1 MGLPTAVGGPFYV
14 YAGSCLHKINIFLGT
29 ILVNLINGRYNMDS
43 RENRNMRWVGDR
55 LEASSAERLELMR
68 RLDESFRQVR
78 RQINAEWNTYNVH
91 GLGMTHGR
99 MLTIL
104 AQSGAQKASALAEQL
119 LITSGGVTGIA
130 DRLIELGYVKRE
142 RGEKDRRVVMLD
154 ITEAGLEI
162 VKLIETIRMKMMHRL
177 FDGMSIANMEQGL
190 YIFEHMSKN
199 METDVTNS

>member
-1 MGLPTAVGGPFYV
+1 M
-14 YAGSCLHKINIFLGT
+14 
-29 ILVNLINGRYNMDS
+29 
-43 RENRNMRWVGDR
+43 
-55 LEASSAERLELMR
+55 EASSAERLDLMR

-91 GLGMTHGR
+91 GLGMSHGR

-104 AQSGAQKASALAEQL
+104 SLAGPQKASALAEQL

-142 RGEKDRRVVMLD
+142 RSEKDRRVVMLD
-154 ITEAGLEI
+154 ITESGLEI
-162 VKLIETIRMKMMHRL
+162 VKLIETVRLKIMHRL

-190 YIFEHMSKN
+190 HIFEHMSKN
-199 METDVTNS
+199 MESNVANS

>member
-1 MGLPTAVGGPFYV
+1 M
-14 YAGSCLHKINIFLGT
+14 
-29 ILVNLINGRYNMDS
+29 
-43 RENRNMRWVGDR
+43 
-55 LEASSAERLELMR
+55 EASSTERLELMR

-104 AQSGAQKASALAEQL
+104 AQSGAQKASALADQL

-142 RGEKDRRVVMLD
+142 RGEQDRRVVMLD
-154 ITEAGLEI
+154 ITDEGFKI
-162 VKLIETIRMKMMHRL
+162 VNLIETIRSKMMHKL
-177 FDGMSIANMEQGL
+177 FDGMSAADMELGLKLFEQMSRNMEL
-190 YIFEHMSKN
+190 DTSC
-199 METDVTNS
+199 

>member
-1 MGLPTAVGGPFYV
+1 
-14 YAGSCLHKINIFLGT
+14 
-29 ILVNLINGRYNMDS
+29 
-43 RENRNMRWVGDR
+43 
-55 LEASSAERLELMR
+55 MR

-99 MLTIL
+99 MLIIL

-142 RGEKDRRVVMLD
+142 RGEQDRRVVMLD
-154 ITEAGLEI
+154 ITDEGLKI
-162 VKLIETIRMKMMHRL
+162 VNLIETIRSKMMHKL
-177 FDGMSIANMEQGL
+177 FDGMSVADMELGL
-190 YIFEHMSKN
+190 KLFEQMSKN
-199 METDVTNS
+199 MELDVTNS

>member
-1 MGLPTAVGGPFYV
+1 MEV
-14 YAGSCLHKINIFLGT
+14 
-29 ILVNLINGRYNMDS
+29 
-43 RENRNMRWVGDR
+43 
-55 LEASSAERLELMR
+55 SSTERLELMR

-99 MLTIL
+99 MLIIL

-142 RGEKDRRVVMLD
+142 RGEQDRRVVMLD
-154 ITEAGLEI
+154 ITDEGLKI
-162 VKLIETIRMKMMHRL
+162 VNLIETIRSKMMHKL
-177 FDGMSIANMEQGL
+177 FDGMSIADMELGLKLFEQMSRNMEL
-190 YIFEHMSKN
+190 
-199 METDVTNS
+199 DVTNS

>member
-1 MGLPTAVGGPFYV
+1 
-14 YAGSCLHKINIFLGT
+14 
-29 ILVNLINGRYNMDS
+29 
-43 RENRNMRWVGDR
+43 MRWVGDR

>member
-1 MGLPTAVGGPFYV
+1 
-14 YAGSCLHKINIFLGT
+14 
-29 ILVNLINGRYNMDS
+29 
-43 RENRNMRWVGDR
+43 
-55 LEASSAERLELMR
+55 MR

-91 GLGMTHGR
+91 GLGMSHGR

-104 AQSGAQKASALAEQL
+104 SQAGPQKASALAEQL

-142 RGEKDRRVVMLD
+142 RSEKDRRVVMLD
-154 ITEAGLEI
+154 ITESGLEI
-162 VKLIETIRMKMMHRL
+162 VKLIETVRLKIMHRL

-190 YIFEHMSKN
+190 HIFEHMSKN
-199 METDVTNS
+199 MESNVANS